1 MDITLWGLV
10 CVYLPPG
17 LNRRISVTLPVHYYN
32 TIGVNPNRR
41 FLPHLLWTI
50 AQISGTVGCFVL
62 FGLIA
67 QVYATLLASGQSLAA
82 TFFLPFGTAFAETG
96 MVIFTRLMYNRF
108 VHSNK
113 SDPEG
118 PLVGDQL
125 YIPAPCLIMSAHAF
139 AAEGCRLTATLSG
152 VIQSG
157 GWNWIPPPC

>member
-1 MDITLWGLV
+1 MGISMCLLAAWIEPKDF
-10 CVYLPPG
+10 CDPPG
-17 LNRRISVTLPVHYYN
+17 PLLQHHWRQPQPTLSP
-32 TIGVNPNRR
+32 
-41 FLPHLLWTI
+41 
-50 AQISGTVGCFVL
+50 
-62 FGLIA
+62 
-67 QVYATLLASGQSLAA
+67 SLALDDSA
-82 TFFLPFGTAFAETG
+82 DFWNRGMLRVVRVDCASLCHLACKWSVSCCHFFLPFGTAFAETG

-139 AAEGCRLTATLSG
+139 AEGCRLTATLSG